1 MPMVAGLPA
10 DHGTRLPEAIQSY
23 PLNLVL
29 MTMSSRR
36 IALVTGTLL
45 GLIAIVAWIT
55 EIDLVFEESAEQQ
68 ASSQKSLIVEEA
80 SSGEKP
86 SAD

>member
-29 MTMSSRR
+29 MTMTSRR

-55 EIDLVFEESAEQQ
+55 QIDLVFEESAEEQ
-68 ASSQKSLIVEEA
+68 APSQKSLIVEEA
-80 SSGEKP
+80 SSGKNP